1 MLDNNTPRGPPG
13 VAPLRLTGVLLSLS
27 VIMSLPPV
35 APCYRCIML
44 SLLSLASPG
53 SFATPSGVSFANY
66 YLSYFTLC
74 NLYIFINCDFI
85 IFDILLYLII

>member
-35 APCYRCIML
+35 APCYRCILL
-44 SLLSLASPG
+44 SLLSQIII
-53 SFATPSGVSFANY
+53 
-66 YLSYFTLC
+66 YLIFSLC
-74 NLYIFINCDFI
+74 NLYIFINCNFI
-85 IFDILLYLII
+85 ILDIFLYLII

>member
-1 MLDNNTPRGPPG
+1 MLDNN
-13 VAPLRLTGVLLSLS
+13 TGVLLSLS

-44 SLLSLASPG
+44 LLLSQIII
-53 SFATPSGVSFANY
+53 
-66 YLSYFTLC
+66 YLILSLC

-85 IFDILLYLII
+85 ILDSLLSIII